1 MIPALLRPDPPQSP
15 AATGG
20 AVAAQGWSLEGL
32 GDQAESLYRDLVGP
46 PAWDGSLE
54 VILIAVLP
62 IFLLIFLGHLARARN
77 FPGSGF
83 WEPAERLIYFALL
96 PALLVTTLAGA
107 DLSGLK
113 ALPMAGAIAAATV
126 ALTLLLIALQPLL
139 GLPGPAFTSL
149 YQGSVR
155 QNTYIGL
162 AIAFGVFGEVGL
174 AAAAVAVSVIVPL
187 TNVFAVLLLIHFG
200 GGRRPGLLGMLR
212 PIARNPLIIACL
224 AGIALNLTGIGLP
237 PVVKE
242 LLEIMAR
249 AALPLGLL
257 AVGAGLDLAAARRGG
272 RAVVL
277 ALVLK
282 LGVLPAFTAAACW
295 AFEVTGV
302 AAFTAIL
309 FNGIPTAASTYI
321 LARQMGGDAKLMAS
335 IITLQV
341 IASAVTLPVILLLL
355 R

>member
-1 MIPALLRPDPPQSP
+1 MIFNFFHNFSLKLPEFGIGLL
-15 AATGG
+15 AAEGFS
-20 AVAAQGWSLEGL
+20 WDSLSRG
-32 GDQAESLYRDLVGP
+32 AESLYRDLTGQAGP
-46 PAWDGSLE
+46 DDTLE
-54 VILIAVLP
+54 IILIAVLP
-62 IFLLIFLGHLARARN
+62 IFLLIFLGFLAKARR
-77 FPGSGF
+77 FPGEGF

-96 PALLVTTLAGA
+96 PALLVTTLADA
-107 DLSGLK
+107 DLSGLN
-113 ALPMAGAIAAATV
+113 APAMAGAIAAATV
-126 ALTLLLIALQPLL
+126 ALTLLLLALQPLL
-139 GLPGPAFTSL
+139 GLSGPAFTSL

-162 AIAFGVFGEVGL
+162 AVAFGVFGAAGL
-174 AAAAVAVSVIVPL
+174 AAAAVAVAVIVPL
-187 TNVFAVLLLIHFG
+187 TNLLAVVLHAHFARTSRSGIVALIK
-200 GGRRPGLLGMLR
+200 L
-212 PIARNPLIIACL
+212 IALNPMILACL
-224 AGIALNLTGIGLP
+224 TGIALNVTGIGLP
-237 PVVKE
+237 PVVRE

-272 RAVVL
+272 RAVAL
-277 ALVLK
+277 AVVLK
-282 LGVLPAFTAAACW
+282 LAVLPALTAAGCW

-341 IASAVTLPVILLLL
+341 IASALTLPIILTILV
-355 R
+355 